1 MADGANGDEG
11 EAIAASGCRRAAGNV
26 GATTLATN
34 YEGKTKSDTSSL
46 EISGLNN
53 QWGLTF
59 SQRRAVTT
67 EERSKEASAD
77 AGGFTV
83 AAGVGLLDGACARSR
98 GWVVGG
104 LVGRRLD
111 LWWADV
117 AWLVT
122 SWELGWARWWDG
134 ARWWEDWGTRW
145 WDDSWWVGWRPWLR
159 WWDGVWWVVWHRA
172 DRWAD
177 RWGGH
182 ARTVAS
188 WSIVALLLRDRSG
201 VGEDS
206 SGNECQDRG
215 GLHFD

>member
-1 MADGANGDEG
+1 MGAKPCPGELKLVACLQGNQLADGANGDEG

-34 YEGKTKSDTSSL
+34 
-46 EISGLNN
+46 
-53 QWGLTF
+53 F

-98 GWVVGG
+98 GWVVGWR
-104 LVGRRLD
+104 VGRRLD

>member
-34 YEGKTKSDTSSL
+34 
-46 EISGLNN
+46 
-53 QWGLTF
+53 F

-98 GWVVGG
+98 GWVVGWR
-104 LVGRRLD
+104 VGRRLD